1 MGSHSLLQ
9 GIFLT
14 PGLNLSLPH
23 CRQILY
29 HLSHQGSPSTPRA
42 QYVRLHRFLSSTFSL
57 CILQFLFMNS
67 SRVTQ
72 TLPLTQHM
80 QLLLSL
86 RTLKKSHVI
95 LMKASCPSH
104 WVEMTFLSLT
114 HADLHLP
121 SSEISLFPTQRS
133 DCAGTVSLRQTV
145 MSAGAEI
152 VFVSLTFVS

>member
-1 MGSHSLLQ
+1 
-9 GIFLT
+9 
-14 PGLNLSLPH
+14 
-23 CRQILY
+23 
-29 HLSHQGSPSTPRA
+29 
-42 QYVRLHRFLSSTFSL
+42 
-57 CILQFLFMNS
+57 
-67 SRVTQ
+67 
-72 TLPLTQHM
+72 
-80 QLLLSL
+80 
-86 RTLKKSHVI
+86 
-95 LMKASCPSH
+95 MKASCPSH